1 MDALLGMIS
10 SGPVP
15 AQLSV
20 SFFKVLLVKGRLP
33 QAVDV
38 GFDPDVVEV
47 PQLRVDQSSEGEL
60 SVEPVKVALT

>member
-38 GFDPDVVEV
+38 GLYSNIVEV
-47 PQLRVDQSSEGEL
+47 SQLCVDQG
-60 SVEPVKVALT
+60 A